1 MNFFK
6 KLLTN
11 TGPKPYFTKRNTLK
25 SFLIGEN
32 FEFLKN
38 TGNKNKNKIFYV
50 IRRSPGAGLFSNV
63 TFVINH
69 LKICDKYKFIPII
82 DMENFTTIYNEK
94 NKVEKLLMLGNIILK
109 NLINIH

>member
-11 TGPKPYFTKRNTLK
+11 TGPEPYFTKRNTLK

-50 IRRSPGAGLFSNV
+50 IREVLEQDYFQ
-63 TFVINH
+63 
-69 LKICDKYKFIPII
+69 
-82 DMENFTTIYNEK
+82 M
-94 NKVEKLLMLGNIILK
+94 LLL
-109 NLINIH
+109 

>member
-94 NKVEKLLMLGNIILK
+94 KQS
-109 NLINIH
+109 